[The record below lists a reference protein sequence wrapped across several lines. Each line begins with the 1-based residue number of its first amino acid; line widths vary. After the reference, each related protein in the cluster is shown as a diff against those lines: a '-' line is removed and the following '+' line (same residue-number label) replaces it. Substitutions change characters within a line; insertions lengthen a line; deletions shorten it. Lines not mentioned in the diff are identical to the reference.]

1 MTLNSELVH
10 RNLVVGLAAIEQ
22 GLIDRRQLTQLL
34 TLCSTG
40 PGMSLI
46 EVLKT
51 HRLADEKTIDAL
63 MGQIDSESLAQVQ
76 LASDEQ
82 SSDFGSILAQTN
94 SLYDADVT
102 DDLPPT
108 KQDTADTGF
117 PIDDVSNE
125 AHDDSFDVQLAP
137 ATPDFTDAPAS
148 RADSNSTKQLT
159 GESNRFDML
168 ESHAKGGLG
177 VVFVAR
183 DRQLDRHVAVKEI
196 RSRYSNVK
204 EARERFEFEARVTG
218 GLEHP
223 CVVPVYAFGEHPD
236 GAPYYAMRFIS
247 GRSLKEAI
255 NQFYGLNKKS
265 ERIKSIDDSA
275 DTPAADRSAKN
286 TVSLRGTEFRN
297 LLSRLVATCNGIAF
311 AHSRG
316 ILHRD
321 IKPANI
327 MLGKY
332 GETLVV
338 DWGLAKYVGT
348 PEDASMT
355 SHLHAGISGSS
366 PTATLAGTTI
376 GTPHFMSPEQADG
389 KLDEL
394 TPASDIYSL
403 GTTLFQIITGDY
415 PYQGSTPKEVVAQ
428 VKTGNYTPPRQLRTD
443 IARPLAAICEK
454 AMSRNPADRY
464 ATALDM
470 ADDLERYLAGDPVH
484 AYPEPWYTRVS
495 RWIRNHQAITA
506 AAAVL
511 LVTTA
516 IGTTVGMGLIGAEQR
531 KTKLALQ
538 NLTVEKAKT
547 DQALQDKVRAFAV
560 TESSLTL
567 LTDEIVGQML
577 ARNPELD
584 PTDRKLLTSMLREF
598 EKFTEGDSSTPSA
611 IALRATGF
619 QRVGDLQRRLGE
631 IDRASQS
638 YASADQL
645 VEQLLNRFPDN
656 QEYLLAKATLKG
668 DTGLLEAAGGH
679 YRNSINDYSSAI
691 ETLQS
696 LAQQEKLDDDS
707 SLKLAKLLDNRANN
721 FARIGEYKSALADL
735 IAAYEILSA
744 PSFRFH
750 PNWMR
755 ASAHNRSSLASL
767 LSNKMK
773 NNTKAIEAYRTAI
786 ETYDRLASQLIDNV
800 EIQFE
805 RASAKMNLGVVL
817 AKQKDRVA
825 AEASLQDAFDAAKRL
840 SETYPG
846 FEKFRRLYAE
856 TATRLAD
863 VLAKSKPEEAGEM
876 LSKAKR
882 LLTDLSINQPNDTAI
897 KRDLA
902 RTLGALAKMRAAN
915 NASDATDLF
924 EQQLSQWR
932 QLTRLD
938 PDEPEWQLGRLG
950 AENNYANFLK
960 KTKRYSAAAAHF
972 GEILKFLETQQKP
985 NPELLWRSLFG
996 IADCYDKQKDYEAAL
1011 PYWQRLCNDK
1021 NHKHWSAFES
1031 QRIIALLRT
1040 GDLTNGLIAADR
1052 RLKDNRTPKPI
1063 DHYDLACCYA
1073 IALEVAQDRP
1083 QTLPESQSELSLS
1096 EMSMAMLEKAAA
1108 ARFFNKRK
1116 WQHQAAI
1123 DSDLN
1128 ALRKL
1133 KTFKEFCKRHSI
1145 QKTSEF

>member
-1 MTLNSELVH
+1 LVSE
-10 RNLVVGLAAIEQ
+10 NE
-22 GLIDRRQLTQLL
+22 
-34 TLCSTG
+34 
-40 PGMSLI
+40 
-46 EVLKT
+46 
-51 HRLADEKTIDAL
+51 
-63 MGQIDSESLAQVQ
+63 
-76 LASDEQ
+76 
-82 SSDFGSILAQTN
+82 SSDLDSLLAQTN
-94 SLYDADVT
+94 SIYDPSAT
-102 DDLPPT
+102 GALPSLTPESS
-108 KQDTADTGF
+108 DTGF
-117 PIDDVSNE
+117 AVDNVPSD
-125 AHDDSFDVQLAP
+125 AYDDSFDVQLAD
-137 ATPDFTDAPAS
+137 ATPNLPNRSASPAE
-148 RADSNSTKQLT
+148 SNEPERPH
-159 GESNRFDML
+159 GESDRFDKL

-183 DRQLDRHVAVKEI
+183 DKQLDRHVAVKEI
-196 RSRYSNVK
+196 RSRFTNVK

-265 ERIKSIDDSA
+265 ERIKSLDEVPDLPSA
-275 DTPAADRSAKN
+275 DRTAKK
-286 TVSLRGTEFRN
+286 TVSLRGAEFRN

-355 SHLHAGISGSS
+355 SHLHTGISGSS
-366 PTATLAGTTI
+366 PTATMAGTTI
-376 GTPHFMSPEQADG
+376 GTPLFMSPEQADG

-403 GTTLFQIITGDY
+403 GTTLFLIITGSY

-428 VKTGNYTPPRQLRTD
+428 VKTGNYIPPRQLRAD
-443 IARPLAAICEK
+443 IPRPLAAICEK
-454 AMSRNPADRY
+454 AMSRTPADRY
-464 ATALDM
+464 STALEM
-470 ADDLERYLAGDPVH
+470 ADDLERYLAGDPVR

-506 AAAVL
+506 AAAAL
-511 LVTTA
+511 LLTTA
-516 IGTTVGMGLIGAEQR
+516 IGTTIGMGLIGAEQQ
-531 KTKLALQ
+531 KTQQALQ

-577 ARNPELD
+577 ARNPQLD
-584 PTDRKLLTSMLREF
+584 ATDRKLLTRMLREF
-598 EKFTEGDSSTPSA
+598 EKFTEGESSTPSA
-611 IALRATGF
+611 VALRATGF

-631 IDRASQS
+631 IDQASQS
-638 YASADQL
+638 YASAGQL
-645 VEQLLNRFPDN
+645 VEQLLNRFPDS
-656 QEYLLAKATLKG
+656 QEYRLAKATLDG

-679 YRNSINDYSSAI
+679 YRNSIKDYSSAI
-691 ETLQS
+691 GILQG
-696 LAQQEKLDDDS
+696 LAKQAKLDDGS
-707 SLKLAKLLDNRANN
+707 SLKLAKLIDNRANN
-721 FARIGEYKSALADL
+721 FARVGELESALSDL
-735 IAAYEILSA
+735 VAAFEILSD
-744 PSFRFH
+744 PNFRFH

-755 ASAHNRSSLASL
+755 ASAHNRSSLGSF
-767 LSNKMK
+767 LSNKMQ
-773 NNTKAIEAYRTAI
+773 NNAKAIDAYRVAI
-786 ETYDRLASQLIDNV
+786 ETYDRLASELTDDV

-817 AKQKDRVA
+817 TQQKDSVA
-825 AEASLQDAFDAAKRL
+825 AEASLRDAFQAAKTL

-856 TATRLAD
+856 TSTRLAS
-863 VLAKSKPEEAGEM
+863 VIAETKPEVAGDM
-876 LSKAKR
+876 LSNAKA
-882 LLTDLSINQPNDTAI
+882 LLTDLSNNQPNDAAI

-915 NASDATDLF
+915 NAPDATDLF
-924 EQQLSQWR
+924 EQQLSQWE
-932 QLTRLD
+932 QLMRLE
-938 PDEPEWQLGRLG
+938 PDEPKWESGRLG

-960 KTKRYSAAAAHF
+960 KTKRYPEAIEHF
-972 GEILKFLETQQKP
+972 GEILKFLETQQNP
-985 NPELLWRSLFG
+985 NPELLWRSLYG
-996 IADCYDKQKDYEAAL
+996 IAGCHDQQKDYEAAL
-1011 PYWQRLCNDK
+1011 PYWQRLSKNK
-1021 NHKHWSAFES
+1021 NHRHWSAFES

-1040 GDLTNGLIAADR
+1040 GELTKGLAAAKK
-1052 RLKDNRTPKPI
+1052 RLADNPTPKPI

-1083 QTLPESQSELSLS
+1083 QAFAESQSVSSLS
-1096 EMSMAMLEKAAA
+1096 KTAMALLE
-1108 ARFFNKRK
+1108 
-1116 WQHQAAI
+1116 QAAVGGFFKEKKHQNLAAV
-1123 DSDLN
+1123 DADLN
-1128 ALRKL
+1128 ALRQVES
-1133 KTFKEFCKRHSI
+1133 FKEFCKRHSI
-1145 QKTSEF
+1145 QKASDF